1 MCQIFSCPAVSVFS
15 VFPQKTV
22 YMSSP
27 TMEVAENAPS
37 KSFRVFKTVGLMYV
51 VQILNMTFTLLPLLT
66 LLPSSFRAFK
76 HVCSFNILQSAISE
90 CRPLIICSL
99 NSSTLHMGVRSLL
112 KQLCACECQPGYS
125 YHIFLDC
132 PAVESVILVS
142 DQLTE
147 VSRHSTAVVSP
158 SVCKLLLVV
167 ALSVSMR
174 VVESFR
180 MEKTFKIIE
189 SNH

>member
-1 MCQIFSCPAVSVFS
+1 MDKCGYVLVYGKRKHLNFYSPETSFKDVSDFSCLAVSVFS

-76 HVCSFNILQSAISE
+76 HLQ
-90 CRPLIICSL
+90 
-99 NSSTLHMGVRSLL
+99 
-112 KQLCACECQPGYS
+112 
-125 YHIFLDC
+125 F
-132 PAVESVILVS
+132 
-142 DQLTE
+142 
-147 VSRHSTAVVSP
+147 
-158 SVCKLLLVV
+158 
-167 ALSVSMR
+167 
-174 VVESFR
+174 
-180 MEKTFKIIE
+180 
-189 SNH
+189 